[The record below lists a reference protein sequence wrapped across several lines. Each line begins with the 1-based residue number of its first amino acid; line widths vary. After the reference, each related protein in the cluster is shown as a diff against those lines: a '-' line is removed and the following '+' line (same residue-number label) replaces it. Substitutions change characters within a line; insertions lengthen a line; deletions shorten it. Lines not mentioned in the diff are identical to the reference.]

1 MLLITVLFEIMGKR
15 DLREN
20 GFTLVMSKPFTVKS
34 LGDKLKMIALFSV
47 CKLIYF
53 FKKLA

>member
-20 GFTLVMSKPFTVKS
+20 GVTLVMSKPFTVNS